1 MCLNVY
7 NLLLYSERHY
17 LDTPITEIEGIAL
30 GSFEVNQWE
39 EVQENP
45 PDMMYI
51 VTYHV
56 ANMIQS
62 RNTAALEY

>member
-1 MCLNVY
+1 VSQRLQHSVVFGEA
-7 NLLLYSERHY
+7 LLGHTYHGNRRHY
-17 LDTPITEIEGIAL
+17 FRILL
-30 GSFEVNQWE
+30 GQSVG
-39 EVQENP
+39 EVQENT